1 MFVGGVLG
9 NSLFAV
15 CLVSSMYYKTGEFE
29 LSWDMNKNKVAIKDW
44 MGLAFYVSNDI
55 FAFSLMA

>member
-1 MFVGGVLG
+1 
-9 NSLFAV
+9 
-15 CLVSSMYYKTGEFE
+15 
-29 LSWDMNKNKVAIKDW
+29 MNKNKVAIKDW